1 MTINRQKTETAPPN
15 PLPWDLRSSNFSA
28 DPDKFWKFALLRALR
43 QASPEYVIDE
53 RCRGIIA
60 AVYDWAWAKAGR
72 GMGDTLLDPAKGLF
86 LFGPI
91 GTGKS
96 TVLKAL
102 RIYEGWMNRYAFAF
116 SNNRLGYQFTS
127 AAEISLRYAESGID
141 GIARYTERELM
152 TDLAIDEL
160 GREPADAKHFGT
172 NLNVVQT
179 VLQLR
184 YECRHQFYTHITT
197 NLAPDS
203 IAAKYGVYIADRIK
217 EMFNLIP
224 VEGASRRR

>member
-1 MTINRQKTETAPPN
+1 MEIASANR
-15 PLPWDLRSSNFSA
+15 LPVNLKSSNFSA
-28 DPDKFWKFALLRALR
+28 DPNKFWRFAFLRALR

-53 RCRGIIA
+53 RCRGIIS
-60 AVYDWAWAKAGR
+60 AVYDWVWTKTGR
-72 GMGDTLLDPAKGLF
+72 GMGNTLLDPNKGLF

-96 TVLKAL
+96 TILKAL

-116 SNNRLGYQFTS
+116 SNNRLGYHFTS

-141 GIARYTERELM
+141 GIAKYTVRELM

-160 GREPADAKHFGT
+160 GREPTDAKHYGT

-184 YECRHQFYTHITT
+184 YECRHQFYTHVTT
-197 NLAPDS
+197 NLTPDS
-203 IAAKYGVYIADRIK
+203 ISSKYGVYIADRIK

-224 VEGASRRR
+224 MEGVSRRR

>member
-1 MTINRQKTETAPPN
+1 MEIAGANR
-15 PLPWDLRSSNFSA
+15 LPVNLKSSNFSA
-28 DPDKFWKFALLRALR
+28 DPDKFWRFAFLRALR

-53 RCRGIIA
+53 RCRGIIS
-60 AVYDWAWAKAGR
+60 AVYDWVWAKTGR
-72 GMGDTLLDPAKGLF
+72 GMGNTLLDPNKGLF

-96 TVLKAL
+96 TILKAL
-102 RIYEGWMNRYAFAF
+102 RIYEGWMKRYAFAF
-116 SNNRLGYQFTS
+116 SNNRLGYHFTS

-141 GIARYTERELM
+141 GIAKYTERELM

-160 GREPADAKHFGT
+160 GREPADAKHYGT
-172 NLNVVQT
+172 NLNVVGT

-184 YECRHQFYTHITT
+184 YECRHQFYTHVTT

-203 IAAKYGVYIADRIK
+203 ISAKYGVYIANRIK

-224 VEGASRRR
+224 MEGVSRRR

>member
-1 MTINRQKTETAPPN
+1 MEIAAANR
-15 PLPWDLRSSNFSA
+15 LPVNLKSSNFST
-28 DPDKFWKFALLRALR
+28 DPDKFWRFALLRALR
-43 QASPEYVIDE
+43 QASPEYVIDD
-53 RCRGIIA
+53 RCRGIISA
-60 AVYDWAWAKAGR
+60 IYDWVWAKTGR
-72 GMGDTLLDPAKGLF
+72 GMGNILLDPNKGLF

-96 TVLKAL
+96 TILKAL

-116 SNNRLGYQFTS
+116 SNNRLGYHFTS

-141 GIARYTERELM
+141 GIAKYTVRELM

-160 GREPADAKHFGT
+160 GREPTDAKHYGT

-184 YECRHQFYTHITT
+184 YECRHQFYTHVTT
-197 NLAPDS
+197 NLTPDS
-203 IAAKYGVYIADRIK
+203 ISSKYGVYIADRIK

-224 VEGASRRR
+224 MEGVSRRR